1 MKFKTAIQPK
11 PVKLPATLRDGRR
24 IKEHP
29 LVWYVKHQMGE
40 RNKSDLSRHMGVR
53 PQSLYKWLAEG
64 RKDRNYLI
72 PATRAAQVAQ
82 FFGVHPGLFR
92 PDVSWPAPSTSLGS

>member
-11 PVKLPATLRDGRR
+11 PVKLPSTLPDGKR
-24 IKEHP
+24 IKDHP
-29 LVWYVKHQMGE
+29 LVWCVNHKMGD

-64 RKDRNYLI
+64 RKDRHYLM
-72 PATRAAQVAQ
+72 PMPRAAQAAE
-82 FFGVHPGLFR
+82 FFGVHPKLFR
-92 PDVSWPAPSTSLGS
+92 PDASWPG